1 MLETILT
8 LKIKVIKWKGSWA
21 WWHLCRSPWEA
32 EAGGSGVKGHC
43 WYIAGSE
50 PAWLNESLSTRITT
64 TKWRKNTPSSTFE
77 ATIPAQEPTTFG
89 THLLYTRHSRVF
101 SVTIKVRDCGCN
113 TRQLSKLQ
121 PHAALTIILLRSSS
135 KEPVQQRARAR
146 SRGHHLT
153 RFTLPLK
160 MLMTLFEKYSY
171 LLACLSFQVCLIFS
185 GN

>member
-21 WWHLCRSPWEA
+21 WWHLCHSPWESG
-32 EAGGSGVKGHC
+32 AGGSGVKDHC

-77 ATIPAQEPTTFG
+77 ATIPAQEPTTIQYFG

-101 SVTIKVRDCGCN
+101 SVTIKVRDFGCN

-135 KEPVQQRARAR
+135 KEPVQQRARGVRAIIWHG
-146 SRGHHLT
+146 SRFPW
-153 RFTLPLK
+153 RCSWPCLK
-160 MLMTLFEKYSY
+160 STVI
-171 LLACLSFQVCLIFS
+171 C
-185 GN
+185 